1 VDKRR
6 FTRQHYRLYKLDI
19 QMFLTFNKLLKEI
32 ARMYNTY
39 SGLHSW
45 TPEKNVVRAKQPES
59 QMSTI
64 IHDTA
69 RR

>member
-1 VDKRR
+1 LK
-6 FTRQHYRLYKLDI
+6 
-19 QMFLTFNKLLKEI
+19 FLTFNKLLKEI

-45 TPEKNVVRAKQPES
+45 TPEKNVRAKQPES
-59 QMSTI
+59 QVSTVI
-64 IHDTA
+64 RDTA